1 MRLVFP
7 FRDRS
12 LGVAAAWMV
21 PALLTIVVASSMLT
35 RGLRP
40 DLPAAP
46 PLGQAWMAT
55 PNTVEAI
62 GSGDEQ
68 VARLFFGGPTSYVLG
83 GGWASASPT
92 MAWASGR
99 SFEVALAQGTIPAGV
114 RVVMYDPEAWVETPT
129 WEQRHP
135 GRAMQ
140 IFSDVAH
147 EAGYRV
153 VLTPHP
159 GLVDVS
165 GASCSRAADES
176 IAAAFIRCR
185 IIGEAAR
192 LGDVVEVQAQFLE
205 ADPAVYRDLV
215 QRATEQARAANP
227 DVVVLAGLS
236 TRFASDPQVLL
247 DAWQAVSD
255 VVDGHYMAV
264 PEGFHANVAT
274 GFLRMLAERGA

>member
-1 MRLVFP
+1 MRFVFP

-21 PALLTIVVASSMLT
+21 PALLTIVVAASMLAS
-35 RGLRP
+35 GLRP
-40 DLPAAP
+40 RLPDAP
-46 PLGQAWMAT
+46 PLGQVWVAT

-62 GSGDEQ
+62 ASGDERL
-68 VARLFFGGPTSYVLG
+68 ARLYFGRSTSYVLS
-83 GGWASASPT
+83 GGWASARPT
-92 MAWASGR
+92 MAWANER
-99 SFEVALAQGTIPAGV
+99 RFEVALAQGEIPANV
-114 RVVMYDPEAWVETPT
+114 RVVMYDPESWAETPP
-129 WEQRHP
+129 WERRHP

-140 IFSDVAH
+140 LFSDVAH
-147 EAGYRV
+147 EAGFEV

-185 IIGEAAR
+185 IMGEAAR

-205 ADPAVYRDLV
+205 AEPAAYRNLV

-247 DAWQAVSD
+247 DAWLSVSD

-264 PEGFHANVAT
+264 PDGFHADVAT
-274 GFLRMLAERGA
+274 RFLRMLTDQGA

>member
-7 FRDRS
+7 FRERS
-12 LGVAAAWMV
+12 LGVAAAWTI
-21 PALLTIVVASSMLT
+21 PALLTIVVATSMLAG
-35 RGLRP
+35 GLHRR
-40 DLPAAP
+40 LPHAP
-46 PLGQAWMAT
+46 PLGQVWMAT

-62 GSGDEQ
+62 SSDDDG
-68 VARLFFGGPTSYVLG
+68 VARLFFGGPTSYVLS
-83 GGWASASPT
+83 GGWATATPA
-92 MAWASGR
+92 MAWANER
-99 SFEVALAQGTIPAGV
+99 RFEVALAQGTIPPSV
-114 RVVMYDPEAWVETPT
+114 HVVMYDPEAWAETPT
-129 WEQRHP
+129 WEERHP

-140 IFSDVAH
+140 IFSDAAH

-185 IIGEAAR
+185 IVAEAAR

-205 ADPAVYRDLV
+205 ADPGAYRDLV
-215 QRATEQARAANP
+215 QLATEQARAANP
-227 DVVVLAGLS
+227 EVVVIAGLS
-236 TRFASDPQVLL
+236 TRFAADPQVLM
-247 DAWQAVSD
+247 DAWAAVSD

-264 PEGFHANVAT
+264 PEGYNPALAT
-274 GFLRMLAERGA
+274 GFLRMLAQREG